1 MQAPTEDI
9 VISALDFKRDGAVF
23 HAGVLDA
30 ATVEALRAL
39 DPGGAGRRLS
49 GDALAGRLGAAD
61 AIARALIGAEA
72 RPVRAVMFDKT
83 AADNWMVAW
92 HQDRTVCV
100 RQRIEMPGFGPWSV
114 KQGLT
119 HVAPPIA
126 VLEGMATLRLHL
138 DDCGPDNAPLLA
150 ALGSH
155 RLGRVAA
162 SEAAATAAGFP
173 VLECLAAAGDVWA
186 YSTPILHASA
196 RAARP
201 ARRRVLQLD
210 YAAIDLPGG
219 LDWQGLDG

>member
-1 MQAPTEDI
+1 MLAPADDI
-9 VISALDFKRDGAVF
+9 VISDLDFKRHGAVF
-23 HAGVLDA
+23 RRQALDT
-30 ATVEALRAL
+30 ATVEALRAV
-39 DPGGAGRRLS
+39 DPGGAGRRLAGGALEGLLS
-49 GDALAGRLGAAD
+49 AADALARSLIGPE
-61 AIARALIGAEA
+61 ARA
-72 RPVRAVMFDKT
+72 VRAVMFDKT

-92 HQDRTVCV
+92 HQDRTICV
-100 RQRIEMPGFGPWSV
+100 RERIETPGFGPWSV

-119 HVAPPIA
+119 HVAPPVA

-162 SEAAATAAGFP
+162 PEAAERAAAFP
-173 VLECLAAAGDVWA
+173 ILECLAATGDIWA

-210 YAAIDLPGG
+210 YAAADLPGG
-219 LDWQGLDG
+219 LRWLGIEA